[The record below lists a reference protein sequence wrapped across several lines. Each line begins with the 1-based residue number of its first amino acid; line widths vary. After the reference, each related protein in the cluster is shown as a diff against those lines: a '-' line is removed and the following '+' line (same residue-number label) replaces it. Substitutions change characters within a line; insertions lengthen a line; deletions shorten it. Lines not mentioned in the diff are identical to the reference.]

1 MARLKRV
8 LNFWEALAINIGAI
22 IGAGIFVISGLAAGI
37 AGPSVLLSI
46 IIGAAI
52 ALCTGL
58 GFAAMAH
65 VIATE
70 GGGYKYA
77 ERLLGRYAGLVSGL
91 TFVISGTI
99 AGAAMALSFGSYFTS
114 IFSIGISPIVA
125 AVALI
130 AALGII
136 NYIGVKDS
144 ADVSVALVVIK
155 VMVLAL
161 FVVVGLLLIKP
172 GNYVPFAPNGTQSI
186 LVASAF
192 IFFAYTGF
200 ARIATL
206 GEEVK
211 DPKRTV
217 PKVIIAS
224 VIISM
229 AIYFLVMLVLVGM
242 TNYKVVGESAAP
254 LSTAIID
261 ATHNPTIGLVIA
273 LGAIV
278 ATVNV
283 ALTMILGL
291 SRVVLSMARDAS
303 VPSIFSR
310 LSRFGTPTGAIAV
323 IAVVMAVAVLAV
335 GFKDIVAISNSG
347 VLVSY
352 VVANIAAFALL
363 YRGANALKG
372 TWYSSRYFKIIPI
385 FGAALS
391 IVLMAFLTAL
401 SMEIT
406 AIVLVLIT
414 AYYIAL
420 RRRKASR

>member
-37 AGPSVLLSI
+37 AGPAVLISI
-46 IIGAAI
+46 VVGAAI

-58 GFAAMAH
+58 GFAAMSHA
-65 VIATE
+65 ISAE

-77 ERLLGRYAGLVSGL
+77 EKLLGRYAGLVSGL
-91 TFVISGTI
+91 TFIISGSI
-99 AGAAMALSFGSYFTS
+99 AGAAMALSFGSYFAS
-114 IFSIGISPIVA
+114 IFGLGISPVMAAIALVA
-125 AVALI
+125 V
-130 AALGII
+130 LGAI
-136 NYIGVKDS
+136 NYLGVKDS
-144 ADVSVALVVIK
+144 ADVSVALVVVKIA
-155 VMVLAL
+155 VLAL
-161 FVVVGLLLIKP
+161 FVVAGLLLIKP
-172 GNYVPFAPNGTQSI
+172 GNYTPFVPNGTQSV

-217 PKVIIAS
+217 PKVIISS

-229 AIYFLVMLVLVGM
+229 AIYFLVMFVLIGM
-242 TNYKVVGESAAP
+242 TNYTIVSGSAAP

-291 SRVVLSMARDAS
+291 SRVVFSMARDAS
-303 VPSIFSR
+303 IPRLFSR
-310 LSRFGTPTGAIAV
+310 LNRFGTPTVAIAV
-323 IAVVMAVAVLAV
+323 IVILMAATVLAV

-363 YRGANALKG
+363 YRGAGALKG
-372 TWYSSRYFKIIPI
+372 TWYSSRYFKVVPVL
-385 FGAALS
+385 GAALS
-391 IVLMAFLTAL
+391 IVLMAFLTGL

-406 AIVLVLIT
+406 AVVLALIT
-414 AYYIAL
+414 LYYLSL
-420 RRRKASR
+420 RRRSSSK